1 MKRLASA
8 LRALTL
14 CVAGG
19 FLGYALWLRW
29 RSWRFSAWQSRS
41 SSEKETEVCFDNAIT
56 DRSLF

>member
-14 CVAGG
+14 MAVLCMAVT
-19 FLGYALWLRW
+19 LIER
-29 RSWRFSAWQSRS
+29 
-41 SSEKETEVCFDNAIT
+41 KETEVCFDNAIT